1 MPINVLV
8 MAALVMATMACSSEE
23 SATQRK
29 EALASVFW
37 VGEDATADNRH
48 IPNHASAWD
57 PDWIDSYGGVD
68 DPTRRQNNGYWPEGF
83 KPKENPFYVA
93 LPYWEYQQVDDRLEF
108 KPNITRIPWYDPSNP
123 PKINDP
129 ILKNRWVEVS
139 SNSRTVYAQW
149 EDVGP
154 YQTDDVE
161 YVFGLNPSKEQ
172 YGIDLSPATANYLLI
187 AGSGKVTW
195 RFVEEGKV
203 PAGPWKEIV
212 TTSRPEVV

>member
-23 SATQRK
+23 STTQRK

-37 VGEDATADNRH
+37 IGEDATADNRH

-93 LPYWEYQQVDDRLEF
+93 LPYWEYN
-108 KPNITRIPWYDPSNP
+108 K
-123 PKINDP
+123 
-129 ILKNRWVEVS
+129 
-139 SNSRTVYAQW
+139 
-149 EDVGP
+149 
-154 YQTDDVE
+154 
-161 YVFGLNPSKEQ
+161 
-172 YGIDLSPATANYLLI
+172 
-187 AGSGKVTW
+187 
-195 RFVEEGKV
+195 
-203 PAGPWKEIV
+203 
-212 TTSRPEVV
+212 